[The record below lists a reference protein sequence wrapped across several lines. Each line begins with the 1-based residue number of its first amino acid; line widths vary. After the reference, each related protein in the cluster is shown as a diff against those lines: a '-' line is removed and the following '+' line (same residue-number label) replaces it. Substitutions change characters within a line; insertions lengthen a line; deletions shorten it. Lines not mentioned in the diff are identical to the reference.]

1 MRYLMAALILVSSSA
16 VLGDPIEDAVK
27 ARQGFF
33 TMLSANMGPLS
44 GMVKGEL
51 DYDEAIAAMHGSNIE
66 ALSQYGLQM
75 HFPKGSSTDEL
86 GEATGAKSEIWSN
99 LEDFKQKLADFQKA
113 AEGAGESVKGGKSNV
128 GPVVQ
133 GLGKTC
139 KSCHDEYRVKND

>member
-1 MRYLMAALILVSSSA
+1 MAAVVLVSSSA

-44 GMVKGEL
+44 GMAKAEL
-51 DYDEAIAAMHGSNIE
+51 DYDEATAAMHASNIE
-66 ALSQYGLQM
+66 VLSQYALPM
-75 HFPKGSSTDEL
+75 HFPEGSSTDDL
-86 GEATGAKSEIWSN
+86 GTASGAKSKIWSN
-99 LEDFKQKLADFQKA
+99 LEDFKQKFADFQKA